1 MKTVDLQALPAPPSL
16 MSALMAGFDAIAN
29 HIGLILFPV
38 VLDLFLWFG
47 PHLSLARLIDNLL
60 NHMSSLPGADASGTA
75 DLLSISNQFW
85 TMIAQRLNLLSVL
98 RSYPVGIPSLMTS
111 LQPVQTPSGSPVT
124 FYIPSVLGVIGVW
137 VLLTI
142 FGLVGGTFYYGVVA
156 QAALAGKVQWRLI
169 FSGLPWSSLQVL
181 SLALFWIALLLGISI
196 PGSCVLALVSLTGL
210 TAGTVGIF
218 ILAGLL
224 IWILF
229 PLLLSAHGI
238 FVNRR
243 KMWAS
248 VRDGMRLTRLTLPST
263 GLLFLIIIVLNEGLG
278 LLWSVPGEASWLTII
293 GVMGHAFVTTALL
306 ATTFIYYRDAD
317 RWVQKILLQAKL
329 KSGASAGIAEQR

>member
-29 HIGLILFPV
+29 HIGLILFPIG
-38 VLDLFLWFG
+38 LDLFLWLG
-47 PHLSLARLIDNLL
+47 PHLSLARLIENML
-60 NHMSSLPGADASGTA
+60 NQMSALPGADTAGTA
-75 DLLSISNQFW
+75 DLLSISSQFW
-85 TMIAQRLNLLSVL
+85 TLVAQRLNLLSVL
-98 RSYPVGIPSLMTS
+98 RSYPVGIPSLMTG
-111 LQPVQTPSGSPVT
+111 LQPVQTPSGSPIT
-124 FYIPSVLGVIGVW
+124 LYLPSLIGVIGVW
-137 VLLTI
+137 MLLTFI
-142 FGLVGGTFYYGVVA
+142 GLIGGTLYYGVVA
-156 QAALAGKVQWRLI
+156 QAALAGKVQWRLM
-169 FSGLPWSSLQVL
+169 FSRLPWSSVQVL

-210 TAGTVGIF
+210 TAGSVGIF

-243 KMWAS
+243 KMWVS

-263 GLLFLIIIVLNEGLG
+263 GVLFLIIIVLNEGLG
-278 LLWSVPGEASWLTII
+278 LLWSVPGEASWLTLI

-306 ATTFIYYRDAD
+306 AATFIYYRDAD
-317 RWVQKILLQAKL
+317 RWVQKMLLQAKL
-329 KSGASAGIAEQR
+329 KSVA